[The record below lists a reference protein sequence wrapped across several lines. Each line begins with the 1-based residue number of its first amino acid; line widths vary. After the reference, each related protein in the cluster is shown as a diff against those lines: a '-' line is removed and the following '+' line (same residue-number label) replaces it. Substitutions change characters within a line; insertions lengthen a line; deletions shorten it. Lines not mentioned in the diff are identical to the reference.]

1 MITVI
6 TNPAQI
12 ITVGTEGENIKHGLS
27 MNEIKPLY
35 DHHLLIEDGLI
46 KDFVSFNSSAG
57 LHYNRR
63 IEATGMTILPG
74 LVECHTHSVFSGS
87 RSDEFNQRL
96 QGVSYEEIA
105 SGGGGINKTVESVRG
120 FSFEKLAEI
129 AGKRVKDFISQG
141 VTTLEIKSGYGL
153 DFNNE
158 IKLLRLINYLNSIY
172 PIEIVPTFLG
182 AHVYPVEYKNDKAGY
197 IKLLTDRLLPFIADN
212 NLANFCDGFC
222 ESTAFSSEDLD
233 SLFDRASELGFGL
246 KLHTDQF
253 NSIGGIKLAVK
264 YKLLSVEHL
273 EVITPEDINILG
285 GQNIV
290 PVLLPGVSFFLN
302 YNYAPARNL
311 INAGAPVAL
320 ATDYNPGSS
329 NIKNIPFIMSLAALK
344 LGMTSEEIISAY
356 TINSAA
362 ALNMNKKIGSL
373 EINKNADL
381 AILNTDNYRDI
392 IYYIGEN
399 LNCMTVKNGEVIFKS
414 SSCK

>member
-1 MITVI
+1 M
-6 TNPAQI
+6 
-12 ITVGTEGENIKHGLS
+12 
-27 MNEIKPLY
+27 
-35 DHHLLIEDGLI
+35 
-46 KDFVSFNSSAG
+46 
-57 LHYNRR
+57 
-63 IEATGMTILPG
+63 
-74 LVECHTHSVFSGS
+74 
-87 RSDEFNQRL
+87 
-96 QGVSYEEIA
+96 
-105 SGGGGINKTVESVRG
+105 
-120 FSFEKLAEI
+120 
-129 AGKRVKDFISQG
+129 
-141 VTTLEIKSGYGL
+141 
-153 DFNNE
+153 
-158 IKLLRLINYLNSIY
+158 LRLINYLNSIY